1 MTIATRGGAATE
13 LRINRRIRAREVR
26 VIDPDGQQLGIMPP
40 EMALAKASDLG
51 LDLVE
56 ISPESRPPVC
66 RIMDY
71 GKFKYAAKKK
81 VAEAKKNQVT
91 TTLKEV
97 KFRPKIENHDYIF
110 KVENIRK
117 FLGEG
122 HKVKVTMMFR
132 GREITRQDIARRIME
147 RIGGD
152 IKTSGAVESFPRL
165 EGRNMIMIVA
175 PQKAAG

>member
-1 MTIATRGGAATE
+1 
-13 LRINRRIRAREVR
+13 
-26 VIDPDGQQLGIMPP
+26 MPP
-40 EMALAKASDLG
+40 DMALSKALELG

-81 VAEAKKNQVT
+81 VAEAKRHQTVT
-91 TTLKEV
+91 TIKEV
-97 KFRPKIENHDYIF
+97 KFRLKIEAHDRNT
-110 KVENIRK
+110 KVENIKR

-122 HKVKVTMMFR
+122 HKVKVTLRFS
-132 GREITRQDIARRIME
+132 GREITRQDMARDKMQGISE
-147 RIGGD
+147 D
-152 IKTSGAVESFPRL
+152 VKTLGNVESFPKV

-175 PQKAAG
+175 PLKQ